1 MASASKRNGEKLPDS
16 ITRISVEGYKSIY
29 ARQSIDVRP
38 LTILAG
44 PNSSGKSSL
53 IQPLLLLKQTLEASY
68 DPGALLLNGPNLKF
82 TKAEQLL
89 SKRVNGNATRQ
100 FSVEVELNNT
110 QSVSSAFVKEAGKGF
125 VVDQTDYSNA
135 DNTMSLKANG
145 LIIGIE
151 KSKKS
156 PEISKDVEMK
166 PVAVRVR
173 CFLKVGF
180 QIYDNTHINN
190 IFHGMLLSTLGQ
202 YHILNKVEEH
212 LSSVIHLPGLRGN
225 PLRTYPLSAV
235 GMTFPGTFENYV
247 ASVITNWQSEK
258 NSAALESLFQ
268 DMEILGLTWKVVA
281 KAVDDTQVE
290 ILVGRLPRSAPGGSK
305 DLVSIADVGFGVS
318 QTLPVVVALHAA
330 RPGQLV
336 YLEQPEIHLHPRAQW
351 QMAQV
356 LVNAANRGVKVVVET
371 HSHLILLGV
380 QTLIAEGKID
390 ADFVKLHWFQRDKQ
404 GATKVT
410 TAEIDSRGSFG
421 AWPEDFGDVTLEA
434 EGRFL
439 RAYHEQPT
447 SEEVGLGQETVKTP
461 RR

>member
-29 ARQSIDVRP
+29 DRQSIDVRP

-44 PNSSGKSSL
+44 PNSSGKSSI

-89 SKRVNGNATRQ
+89 SKTMKGNAARQ
-100 FSVEVELNNT
+100 FSVEVELNNH
-110 QSVSSAFVKEAGKGF
+110 QSICSTFVKEVGKPF
-125 VVDQTDYSNA
+125 VVGETDYSV
-135 DNTMSLKANG
+135 DGNTITLKADG
-145 LIIGIE
+145 SIVGIE
-151 KSKKS
+151 MIAWLDKAVKSGFRDS
-156 PEISKDVEMK
+156 I
-166 PVAVRVR
+166 VAVRGR
-173 CFLKVGF
+173 CFLK
-180 QIYDNTHINN
+180 
-190 IFHGMLLSTLGQ
+190 LGANWLHEDGRESIAPFRGRIDT
-202 YHILNKVEEH
+202 YLFYTDIEEH
-212 LSSVIHLPGLRGN
+212 LASVIHLPGLRGN

-235 GMTFPGTFENYV
+235 GTTFPGTFENYV

-281 KAVDDTQVE
+281 KPLDDTQVE

-390 ADFVKLHWFQRDKQ
+390 ADLVKLHWFQRDKR

-410 TAEIDSRGSFG
+410 TAEIDPRGSFG

-434 EGRFL
+434 ESRFL
-439 RAYHEQPT
+439 RAYHEKPT
-447 SEEVGLGQETVKTP
+447 SEEVSLGQETVKTP